1 MSRIPRRALAA
12 PRASREGIGM
22 DSRWVGWS
30 AMKVLRRMIGWT
42 HLGPVKIGTKMPI
55 VQDVTENQ
63 TDEFGKGRFSSTYND
78 SMSGVS
84 KRRGKVNDSNDE
96 YGNET
101 GNETRHLHGDD
112 LGNETTGNEAR
123 HLYDDDLVDDAGN
136 DACHLDDDEMGGVSD
151 NDAHQVDDDDE
162 YRGVSDND
170 AYHVDD

>member
-1 MSRIPRRALAA
+1 
-12 PRASREGIGM
+12 M

-78 SMSGVS
+78 SMSGVN
-84 KRRGKVNDSNDE
+84 KRRSKVNDSNDE
-96 YGNET
+96 YGNEI